1 MRDEDPSLRRDTHL
15 LEIHHTDDVHKK
27 WRNTHCLIDWKGHKF
42 GLLDVLQAPCCWLT
56 SDNHFARMCSKSTI
70 IIAGAL
76 FVSPLAA
83 AAFSSRSPPSSFAS
97 SATTAT
103 SSSASI
109 LPLRLQ
115 PSVVLAG
122 DSKINASLLSADS
135 LDADEQQTILE
146 SKLNNHVN
154 DILSRAVMEN
164 SKANGAVVNG
174 SNGAVNGIKGVEIA
188 ANGYINGQVL
198 QQERKKQLQ
207 RQQKQLKDKARRNN
221 KAMAD
226 PDFLRKRTQT
236 LLRKTDGLCNNTG
249 GEGSDN
255 NNLSLGGGTLK
266 VDKRTFDWLIDAW
279 AYSGESDAADNAL
292 TLLSRMEQLRDS
304 NIALSHDSVVS
315 PDVKSYTKVA
325 NAIARSGW
333 ADAGE
338 QAEHLLNRMI
348 NDDVNDLHPNTYT
361 YTYVI
366 DAYARSSS
374 TKAPH
379 AAQRLIDHM
388 ELLRSQGDP
397 DVRPTTRAWNSV
409 IAAWAGWKGEEMVRR
424 PCCMHLI

>member
-1 MRDEDPSLRRDTHL
+1 
-15 LEIHHTDDVHKK
+15 
-27 WRNTHCLIDWKGHKF
+27 
-42 GLLDVLQAPCCWLT
+42 
-56 SDNHFARMCSKSTI
+56 MCSKSTI

-97 SATTAT
+97 STTTT
-103 SSSASI
+103 SSSSASSI

-135 LDADEQQTILE
+135 LDADEQTMLE

-154 DILSRAVMEN
+154 DILSRAVD
-164 SKANGAVVNG
+164 NGA
-174 SNGAVNGIKGVEIA
+174 NGAVNGIKGVEIA

-338 QAEHLLNRMI
+338 RAEHVLNRMI

-374 TKAPH
+374 AKAPH

-388 ELLRSQGDP
+388 ELLRSRGDT

-409 IAAWAGWKGEEMVRR
+409 IAAWAGWKGEEMVKKTLLRALNFYLNI
-424 PCCMHLI
+424 CSLYLLLILCTQFTKGMGTHWFWGRSSRGLFGYHGGVGECHRE